1 VAQSREF
8 RFVVRCCQSA
18 FADPAACGAFPKAK
32 GLDWSRFLRLARFH
46 RVQGLVWK
54 GISGGK
60 SQVPASVSEALAAD
74 AIAIAATNLHVALHC
89 RTLLADFMQTRMPL
103 LFLKGLAVG
112 TLAYGSAGVKSAVD
126 VDLLIAPDELDCAAE
141 LLDHRGYILTI
152 PKGDRARLRQWHGV
166 RKESVWIAPDSGVQ
180 IDLHTRAAD
189 NPQMIPTISADSP
202 ARLVDVGNGIELPTL
217 GPTETFAYLAVHGAS
232 SAWFR
237 LKWICDFAALLADK
251 SPNELDALY
260 RKSLRLA
267 AGRAPAQALLLA
279 DRLFGT
285 LADNAALKTKLLRD
299 PTSRLLYRAA
309 LAELAGR
316 PEPIEPTSRR
326 LGTLRIH
333 WTQFLLMPGLRFK
346 GSEFLRQARVPLA

>member
-1 VAQSREF
+1 VHFSPELS
-8 RFVVRCCQSA
+8 FVIGCCRSA
-18 FADPAACGAFPKAK
+18 FGDPEARRPSSLGS
-32 GLDWSRFLRLARFH
+32 LDAGRVVRLARFH
-46 RVQGLVWK
+46 GVQGLVWRAL
-54 GISGGK
+54 GADGS
-60 SQVPASVSEALAAD
+60 SELDDLRDDAA
-74 AIAIAATNLHVALHC
+74 AIAASNLKAAAAC
-89 RTLLADFMQTRMPL
+89 GNILADFENAGIKL
-103 LFLKGLAVG
+103 IFLKGLALG
-112 TLAYGSAGVKSAVD
+112 ALAYGSATVKSAVD
-126 VDLLIAPDELDCAAE
+126 SDLLISPDDIGRAAA
-141 LLDHRGYILTI
+141 LLENRGYILTI
-152 PKGDRARLRQWHGV
+152 PARPAAEVRQWHRI
-166 RKESVWIAPDSGVQ
+166 RKESVWVAPDSGVQ

-217 GPTETFAYLAVHGAS
+217 EPAETFAYLAVHGAS

-251 SPNELDALY
+251 SPSELDALY

-285 LADNAALKTKLLRD
+285 LRDNAALKAELLAD
-299 PTSRLLYRAA
+299 PANRLLYRAA
-309 LAELAGR
+309 LTQLAGR
-316 PEPIEPTSRR
+316 PEPIEPTSRW

-346 GSEFLRQARVPLA
+346 TSELLRQARAPLA